1 MFVKFHTR
9 YCLDLSAWNFEPH
22 SLENGEASKDLGP
35 EVNMTLSVTIPLLKS
50 LHVYYPSE
58 FIIA

>member
-1 MFVKFHTR
+1 M
-9 YCLDLSAWNFEPH
+9 DLSVWNFEPH

-50 LHVYYPSE
+50 LHCLLSL
-58 FIIA
+58 